1 MLGITNRCNLSAV
14 SAVPAKT
21 LNAGKD
27 LFSVAIS
34 GGWILQSFYDKT
46 ADISAAFCD

>member
-1 MLGITNRCNLSAV
+1 MLGITNGCNLSAV
-14 SAVPAKT
+14 SAGPTKT

-27 LFSVAIS
+27 LCSVAIS